1 METFLPLEVQGSLRQ
16 QKWWNDDIPEGKR
29 QKNMGEF
36 NVFSKGR
43 RNERKLYFNS
53 FIQLTVI
60 KLLLSTSSFL
70 LSDSIRLNF
79 WIQKDKAS

>member
-1 METFLPLEVQGSLRQ
+1 METFLPLEVQGNLRQ